1 MKRSTALIWLT
12 ALIGGLALIATG
24 IGLWAPNEG
33 HSFAFTTLRGQTVE
47 IYGQGLYRYDTL
59 FIGAGFKAQDT
70 VTLLLGIPLL
80 VLATLLYQRR
90 SLRGGVLLMGMLG
103 YFLYIYASMAL
114 GAAYNGLFLI
124 YIALFSASL
133 FAFVL
138 AFTALDIQTI
148 STRFATG
155 MPRRGL
161 IIFMFVSGLLTLTV
175 WIAPLMAALL
185 QGHPPKLLD
194 SYTTKITDVLD
205 LGIIVPAV
213 FLSGG
218 LLLRRNPLGYLIAVP
233 LLMLIVMLVPIIVL
247 STTNQLAAG
256 VSFTPGEIVGPIAG
270 FLALG
275 LMAIWLLALLLRQ
288 LANVAPYQAAQ
299 A

>member
-1 MKRSTALIWLT
+1 MIRRIFDETINCAY
-12 ALIGGLALIATG
+12 LA
-24 IGLWAPNEG
+24 
-33 HSFAFTTLRGQTVE
+33 LRGQTVE

-80 VLATLLYQRR
+80 VLTTLLYQRR
-90 SLRGGVLLMGMLG
+90 SLRGGILLMGMLG

-124 YIALFSASL
+124 YIALFSTSL

-161 IIFMFVSGLLTLTV
+161 IVFMFVSGLLTLTV
-175 WIAPLMAALL
+175 WSAPLMTALL
-185 QGHPPKLLD
+185 QGQPPKLLD

-233 LLMLIVMLVPIIVL
+233 LLVLIVMLAPMIVL

-256 VSFTPGEIVGPIAG
+256 LSFTPGEIVGPIAG
-270 FLALG
+270 FLVLG
-275 LMAIWLLALLLRQ
+275 LMAIWLLVLLLRN
-288 LANVAPYQAAQ
+288 LAPAAPQNRVAQPQAVLR
-299 A
+299 